1 MSLSE
6 RINED
11 LKSAMMR
18 KDQPALR
25 GLRAVKSAILLAL
38 TEKGA
43 SKELS
48 EEKEMQLLQKL
59 IKQRR
64 ESLEI
69 FEQQGREDLAV
80 TEREEIAVIENYL
93 PRQMSEEEVAQETEK
108 AIAETGAQ
116 GMKDMGKVMGML
128 SKKLAGK
135 ADSKMIADMVKQ
147 KLQ

>member
-80 TEREEIAVIENYL
+80 TEREEIEVIENYL